1 MSGPPQ
7 LRVKKAPSPSILM
20 VPSRTIRSCRDEE
33 EEESPEHFFCFCPA
47 LSSRRFR
54 LLGKPFLDGLGD
66 LASLS
71 PRKIA
76 QFVQSSNWTPF

>member
-1 MSGPPQ
+1 MTRKEIEMKQQSQ
-7 LRVKKAPSPSILM
+7 W
-20 VPSRTIRSCRDEE
+20 RTDRSCGDEE

-54 LLGKPFLDGLGD
+54 FLGKPFLDGLGD

-71 PRKIA
+71 PRIA
-76 QFVQSSNWTPF
+76 QFVQSSNGPLSKMT